1 MAPPQIPQHQC
12 TLMLGMGSP
21 AIGNGGSRQVPGLH
35 GPGSMESPLQDCRTI
50 QVNPKAHCTE
60 NQHLSVLQEQEVSD
74 SSGPGS
80 STEQAETGRRLA
92 SPTSLRSAIS
102 LCTSLFGAV
111 WAFTLASMTERD
123 FFKLSAFL
131 RAWEGDNQ
139 RCKLQVTFSFTSLSI
154 NNCGK
159 HGWQAMKQ
167 THP

>member
-1 MAPPQIPQHQC
+1 
-12 TLMLGMGSP
+12 MG
-21 AIGNGGSRQVPGLH
+21 AVGRFQ
-35 GPGSMESPLQDCRTI
+35 GSMGQGPLSPFCKPTRTI

-92 SPTSLRSAIS
+92 APTSPRSAIS
-102 LCTSLFGAV
+102 FCTSLFGAV

-159 HGWQAMKQ
+159 HGWEAMKQ